1 MRLQKRNMRAGVRS
15 GGGGEADPEREYGED
30 YQNGGVYPKYKNPML
45 APRYDR
51 DPRQRKFNRRQL
63 RAEEGITAELN
74 RESDYLMR
82 RDYERLRQEAIDQGV
97 EQEFY
102 DTMRKITQ
110 LPGASDTDVLMSM
123 LSRGTEERGGETL
136 NREDLERKGLRRR
149 LVKQVA
155 PVAGMA
161 GLGLLGAGKAAQSQ
175 AQRLGVN
182 LPFGEALL
190 IALGLRK

>member
-1 MRLQKRNMRAGVRS
+1 MRS

-74 RESDYLMR
+74 RESDYLMM
-82 RDYERLRQEAIDQGV
+82 RDYERARQEAIDQGV

-102 DTMRKITQ
+102 DAMRQ
-110 LPGASDTDVLMSM
+110 VSGMEDLPGASDTDVLMSM

-190 IALGLRK
+190 VALGLKQ